1 MTVSV
6 VSVSARGKDEV
17 SVSFEIRQGEAV
29 QRESF
34 LIGAAALADMYI
46 AVGECSRETFDAVSL
61 AAEQY
66 AALKAG
72 LSMLSYGAYSKKAL
86 CRKLTQ
92 RGFSRQIAAETAD
105 TLSALGY
112 IDETADA
119 FREAQRAV
127 AKLWGK
133 RRIYAHLLEKGYSE
147 EAIHSAICSLEDEG
161 VDFSELC
168 ADRLRQMGRDISRDP
183 KEKQRLIASLMRYGF
198 SMSEIKTAVKS
209 ICEEVE

>member
-72 LSMLSYGAYSKKAL
+72 LSMLSYGAYSRKAL
-86 CRKLTQ
+86 CRKLNSFVSINNIGIT
-92 RGFSRQIAAETAD
+92 D
-105 TLSALGY
+105 TFKTDLHY
-112 IDETADA
+112 
-119 FREAQRAV
+119 
-127 AKLWGK
+127 
-133 RRIYAHLLEKGYSE
+133 LLESMHFRRYSVHVFVIIYLLLAPFFVNRVFDYRKGY
-147 EAIHSAICSLEDEG
+147 
-161 VDFSELC
+161 V
-168 ADRLRQMGRDISRDP
+168 RLQGKKPAVGIVKGYDVVAYKIIF
-183 KEKQRLIASLMRYGF
+183 IAS
-198 SMSEIKTAVKS
+198 VKVILLEFTHFKRKIS
-209 ICEEVE
+209 VLLIQ